1 MNVPAL
7 DEELAALRG
16 AALVEL
22 NQLGEDLGLDLA
34 PPDPAGLSDVA
45 LNTAR
50 EIDKMR
56 AEVADWAL
64 TSGRALARRR
74 ARFLVQELAQELL
87 AELDLCAPWGSA
99 DDLQLRLG
107 KSPLRPH
114 AGSWRPARAGDA
126 GLRRAGR
133 RRPRLAHPL
142 LPGLLCPA
150 DHAGGFPAPGAARP
164 DRGRLGDADRGRA
177 RGGLRLNGDAIRPL
191 PNGECDNPWPLPA
204 PPRRSWRAWL
214 ARMWA
219 WWASWR

>member
-74 ARFLVQELAQELL
+74 ARFLVQELAEELL
-87 AELDLCAPWGSA
+87 AELDLAA
-99 DDLQLRLG
+99 LG
-107 KSPLRPH
+107 V
-114 AGSWRPARAGDA
+114 
-126 GLRRAGR
+126 
-133 RRPRLAHPL
+133 
-142 LPGLLCPA
+142 
-150 DHAGGFPAPGAARP
+150 GG
-164 DRGRLGDADRGRA
+164 
-177 RGGLRLNGDAIRPL
+177 
-191 PNGECDNPWPLPA
+191 
-204 PPRRSWRAWL
+204 
-214 ARMWA
+214 
-219 WWASWR
+219 